1 MLFLCGSL
9 NGGQRDQFV
18 WGSARSIWMEGSGLT
33 GGLAHVDCALSIDS
47 LHAQGQTSASIVC
60 KFHLDAA

>member
-1 MLFLCGSL
+1 MGVSEIDLD
-9 NGGQRDQFV
+9 GGQRDRFG
-18 WGSARSIWMEGSGLT
+18 WGSGLT

-47 LHAQGQTSASIVC
+47 LHAQGQTNASIVC